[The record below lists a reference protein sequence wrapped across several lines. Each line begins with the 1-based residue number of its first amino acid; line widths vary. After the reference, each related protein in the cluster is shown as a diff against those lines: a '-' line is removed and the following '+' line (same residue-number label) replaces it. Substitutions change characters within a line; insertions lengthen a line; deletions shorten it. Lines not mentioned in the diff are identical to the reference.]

1 MSYIEKMQAILT
13 AHANDENAFHMEKYM
28 RNQFMFL
35 GIKTPLRK
43 NLTQQ
48 FFKETKIKEED
59 FQPEFVRSLWQ
70 SIEREYQYVAM
81 DYIGLSL
88 KKLRKED
95 LFLLEELITTK
106 SWWDTADMLAQK
118 AVGKIASDHPEVIS
132 EIIEEWNKSE
142 NMWLQRS
149 ALLFQ
154 LKYKEHTDEKLLYR
168 FINDHASSK
177 EFFIQKAIGW
187 VLREYSKTNPDSVKQ
202 FISRNQLAKLSVRE
216 GSKYLTK

>member
-48 FFKETKIKEED
+48 FFKATKIKEED

-118 AVGKIASDHPEVIS
+118 AVGKIASEHPEVIS
-132 EIIEEWNKSE
+132 EIIEKWNESE

>member
-43 NLTQQ
+43 KLTQQ

-132 EIIEEWNKSE
+132 EIIEEWNKSG

>member
-59 FQPEFVRSLWQ
+59 FQPEFVSSLWQ

-81 DYIGLSL
+81 DYIELSL

>member
-43 NLTQQ
+43 KLTQQ

>member
-81 DYIGLSL
+81 DHIGLSL

>member
-118 AVGKIASDHPEVIS
+118 AVGKIASEHPEVIS
-132 EIIEEWNKSE
+132 EIIEKWNESE